1 MSIRGSSLPLRLG
14 LFEEVLPPFCL
25 IQEYICLWGQGR
37 DVTINDLDLG
47 LVSKISKFADDT
59 KMGINADSDAA
70 VKQLQEDLRKV
81 GEWSKKWQ
89 MRFNLDK
96 CKIMHIGHKNKNE
109 KYELLGKEIE
119 SVQQE
124 KDLGVVITNDLKS
137 SNQCIEAV
145 KEAQKLLGYIK
156 RQFRTRNKETILTL
170 YNALVRPHLEYAV
183 QFCHLP

>member
-1 MSIRGSSLPLRLG
+1 MTEG
-14 LFEEVLPPFCL
+14 L
-25 IQEYICLWGQGR
+25 
-37 DVTINDLDLG
+37 
-47 LVSKISKFADDT
+47 LVECKI
-59 KMGINADSDAA
+59 MHI
-70 VKQLQEDLRKV
+70 
-81 GEWSKKWQ
+81 
-89 MRFNLDK
+89 LDK

-124 KDLGVVITNDLKS
+124 KDLGVVITNDLKI

-145 KEAQKLLGYIK
+145 KKAQKLLGYIK

-183 QFCHLP
+183 QFWSPSLRKDIERLEAVQARATKLIPSIRHLGICKETGTPQLILVRKASIEGPVDRNI

>member
-1 MSIRGSSLPLRLG
+1 MEVLREGYRIPFLRRPPLSAEPIPMPSYAPTFIKGAALEEVTHGVDCQGCCGACSSSLSRLLQPPVCG
-14 LFEEVLPPFCL
+14 MEVFEV
-25 IQEYICLWGQGR
+25 
-37 DVTINDLDLG
+37 V
-47 LVSKISKFADDT
+47 
-59 KMGINADSDAA
+59 AA
-70 VKQLQEDLRKV
+70 GHRPVV
-81 GEWSKKWQ
+81 EWSKKWQ
-89 MRFNLDK
+89 MPFNLDK

-137 SNQCIEAV
+137 SNPCIEAV
-145 KEAQKLLGYIK
+145 KKAQKLLGYIK

-183 QFCHLP
+183 QF

>member
-1 MSIRGSSLPLRLG
+1 MAPLKR
-14 LFEEVLPPFCL
+14 
-25 IQEYICLWGQGR
+25 
-37 DVTINDLDLG
+37 
-47 LVSKISKFADDT
+47 FA
-59 KMGINADSDAA
+59 NQADFSETVAGHLA
-70 VKQLQEDLRKV
+70 HLRKV

-89 MRFNLDK
+89 MPFNLDK

-124 KDLGVVITNDLKS
+124 KDLGVVITNDWKS

-145 KEAQKLLGYIK
+145 KKAQKLLGYIK

-170 YNALVRPHLEYAV
+170 YNALVRPHLEYATILV
-183 QFCHLP
+183 TFLEKRYRETGGSTGKSNKNLYHQLGI